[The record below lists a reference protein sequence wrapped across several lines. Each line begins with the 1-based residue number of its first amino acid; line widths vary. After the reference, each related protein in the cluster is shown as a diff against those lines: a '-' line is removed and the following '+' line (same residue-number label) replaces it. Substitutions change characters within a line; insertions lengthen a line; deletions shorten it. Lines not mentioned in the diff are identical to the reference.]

1 MSSRAPAGPGIAFAM
16 AFMTAASAPVV
27 PASATPFTP
36 SGLVVA
42 GVFCSAAAIAGRS
55 AARGRR

>member
-1 MSSRAPAGPGIAFAM
+1 M